1 MRKVLFLLFMT
12 LLLSSCKVREKIVE
26 VPIPQIKTEIK
37 YIDKVKY
44 DSIYLKDSIYIIQKG
59 DTIYNNKV
67 AYRYKYKYLKDTIT
81 VNKTDTITKLQKVT
95 EIKVKNQLNTVQKVL
110 IYIGLFSL
118 LIFIIIIYRR
128 LKNDRFTY

>member
-1 MRKVLFLLFMT
+1 MRKILFLLFMT
-12 LLLSSCKVREKIVE
+12 LLLGSCKVKEKIIE

-59 DTIYNNKV
+59 DTVYNTKV

-81 VNKTDTITKLQKVT
+81 VNKTDTITRLQKVT
-95 EIKVKNQLNTVQKVL
+95 EIKVKNQLNIVQKVL
-110 IYIGLFSL
+110 IYIGLFSIL
-118 LIFIIIIYRR
+118 LFLIILY
-128 LKNDRFTY
+128 KYFKK

>member
-12 LLLSSCKVREKIVE
+12 LLLGSCKVKEKIVE
-26 VPIPQIKTEIK
+26 VTIPQIKTEIK

-44 DSIYLKDSIYIIQKG
+44 DSIYLKDSVYIVQKG

-67 AYRYKYKYLKDTIT
+67 AYKYKYKYLKDTVT

-95 EIKVKNQLNTVQKVL
+95 EIKVQNQLNIVQKVL
-110 IYIGLFSL
+110 MYIGLFSIL
-118 LIFIIIIYRR
+118 LFLIILY
-128 LKNDRFTY
+128 KHFKK

>member
-1 MRKVLFLLFMT
+1 MRKILFLLFMT
-12 LLLSSCKVREKIVE
+12 LLLGSCKVKEKIVE
-26 VPIPQIKTEIK
+26 VSIPQIKTEIK

-44 DSIYLKDSIYIIQKG
+44 DSIYLKDSVYIVQKG

-95 EIKVKNQLNTVQKVL
+95 EIKVKNQLNVVQKTL
-110 IYIGLFSL
+110 MYIGLFSL
-118 LIFIIIIYRR
+118 LMFIIIIY
-128 LKNDRFTY
+128 KHFKK

>member
-1 MRKVLFLLFMT
+1 MRKILFLLFMT
-12 LLLSSCKVREKIVE
+12 LLLGSCKVKEKIVE

-44 DSIYLKDSIYIIQKG
+44 DSIYLKDSVYIIQKG

-81 VNKTDTITKLQKVT
+81 INKADTITRLQKIT
-95 EIKVKNQLNTVQKVL
+95 EIKVKNQLNVVQKVL
-110 IYIGLFSL
+110 MYIGLFSL
-118 LIFIIIIYRR
+118 LMFIIIIY
-128 LKNDRFTY
+128 KHFKK

>member
-1 MRKVLFLLFMT
+1 MRKILFLLFMT
-12 LLLSSCKVREKIVE
+12 LLLGSCKVKEKIVE

-44 DSIYLKDSIYIIQKG
+44 DSIYLKDSVYIVQKG

-67 AYRYKYKYLKDTIT
+67 AYRYKYKYFKDTIT
-81 VNKTDTITKLQKVT
+81 VNKTDTITKLKKVT

-110 IYIGLFSL
+110 IYIGLFSIL
-118 LIFIIIIYRR
+118 LFLIILY
-128 LKNDRFTY
+128 KHFKK

>member
-1 MRKVLFLLFMT
+1 MRKILFLLFMT
-12 LLLSSCKVREKIVE
+12 LLLGSCKVKEKIVE

-44 DSIYLKDSIYIIQKG
+44 DSIYLKDSIYIVQKG

-81 VNKTDTITKLQKVT
+81 INKTDTITRLQKVT
-95 EIKVKNQLNTVQKVL
+95 EIKVKNQLNTVQKIL
-110 IYIGLFSL
+110 IYIGLFSIL
-118 LIFIIIIYRR
+118 LFLIILY
-128 LKNDRFTY
+128 KHFKK

>member
-1 MRKVLFLLFMT
+1 MRKILFLLFMT
-12 LLLSSCKVREKIVE
+12 LLLGSCKVKEKIVE

-44 DSIYLKDSIYIIQKG
+44 DSIYLKDSVYIIHKG

-67 AYRYKYKYLKDTIT
+67 AYRYKYKYLKDTVI

-95 EIKVKNQLNTVQKVL
+95 EIKVQNQLNIVQKVL
-110 IYIGLFSL
+110 MYIGLFSIL
-118 LIFIIIIYRR
+118 LFLIILYKHFKR
-128 LKNDRFTY
+128 

>member
-1 MRKVLFLLFMT
+1 MRKILFLLFMT
-12 LLLSSCKVREKIVE
+12 LLLGSCKVKEKLVE

-44 DSIYLKDSIYIIQKG
+44 DSIYLKDSVYIIQKG

-67 AYRYKYKYLKDTIT
+67 AYRYKYKYLKDTVT

-95 EIKVKNQLNTVQKVL
+95 EVKVQNQLNVVQKVL
-110 IYIGLFSL
+110 MYIGLFSIL
-118 LIFIIIIYRR
+118 LFLIILY
-128 LKNDRFTY
+128 KHFKK

>member
-1 MRKVLFLLFMT
+1 MRKILFLLFMT
-12 LLLSSCKVREKIVE
+12 LLLGSCKVKEKIVE

-44 DSIYLKDSIYIIQKG
+44 DSIYLKDSVYIIQKG

-67 AYRYKYKYLKDTIT
+67 AYRYKYKYLKDTII
-81 VNKTDTITKLQKVT
+81 VNETDTIIKLQKVT
-95 EIKVKNQLNTVQKVL
+95 EIKVKNQLNVVQKIL

-118 LIFIIIIYRR
+118 LMFIIIIY
-128 LKNDRFTY
+128 KHFKK

>member
-1 MRKVLFLLFMT
+1 MRKILFLLFMI
-12 LLLSSCKVREKIVE
+12 LLLGSCKVKEKIVE
-26 VPIPQIKTEIK
+26 VPISQIKTEIK

-44 DSIYLKDSIYIIQKG
+44 DSIYLKDSVYIIQKG

-95 EIKVKNQLNTVQKVL
+95 EIKVKNQLNTVQKIL
-110 IYIGLFSL
+110 MYIGLFSL
-118 LIFIIIIYRR
+118 LMFIIIIY
-128 LKNDRFTY
+128 KHFKK

>member
-1 MRKVLFLLFMT
+1 MRKILFLLFMT
-12 LLLSSCKVREKIVE
+12 LLLGSCKVKEKIVE

-37 YIDKVKY
+37 YIDKIKY
-44 DSIYLKDSIYIIQKG
+44 DSIYLKDSVYIIQKG

-95 EIKVKNQLNTVQKVL
+95 EIKVQNQLNAVQKVL
-110 IYIGLFSL
+110 IYIGLFSIL
-118 LIFIIIIYRR
+118 LFLIILY
-128 LKNDRFTY
+128 KHFKK

>member
-1 MRKVLFLLFMT
+1 MRKILFLLFMT
-12 LLLSSCKVREKIVE
+12 LLLGSCKVKEKIVE

-44 DSIYLKDSIYIIQKG
+44 DSIYLKDSVYIIQKG

-67 AYRYKYKYLKDTIT
+67 AYRYKYKYLKDTIIVNEIDT
-81 VNKTDTITKLQKVT
+81 VIKLQKVT
-95 EIKVKNQLNTVQKVL
+95 EIKVKNQLNVVQKIL

-118 LIFIIIIYRR
+118 LMFIIIIY
-128 LKNDRFTY
+128 KHFKK

>member
-1 MRKVLFLLFMT
+1 MRKILFLLFMT
-12 LLLSSCKVREKIVE
+12 LLLGSCKVKEKIVE

-44 DSIYLKDSIYIIQKG
+44 DSIYLKDSVYIVQKG

-67 AYRYKYKYLKDTIT
+67 AYRYKYKYLKDTVA

-95 EIKVKNQLNTVQKVL
+95 EIKVKNQLNIVQKVL
-110 IYIGLFSL
+110 MYIGLFSIL
-118 LIFIIIIYRR
+118 LFLIILY
-128 LKNDRFTY
+128 KHFKK

>member
-1 MRKVLFLLFMT
+1 MRKILFLLFMT
-12 LLLSSCKVREKIVE
+12 LLLGSCKVKEKIVE

-44 DSIYLKDSIYIIQKG
+44 DSIYLKDSVYIIQKG

-110 IYIGLFSL
+110 MYIGLFSIL
-118 LIFIIIIYRR
+118 LFLIILY
-128 LKNDRFTY
+128 KHFKK